1 MGWGGVTAGQ
11 NFLEPE
17 VTALYLFSAFE
28 LKNLLLGPIETLGSL
43 WCSIQHD
50 ERSRTR
56 STLGLAWEG
65 EGQRTFTFFAAKVVA
80 SVRKLKEDRRVFWA
94 NWLRF
99 GLPGALAGALAVFL
113 TVFSVRVEHKIET
126 KPVIVTQT
134 EPSDLEL
141 IADLDSALSSE
152 ESSVWLDSSSH

>member
-1 MGWGGVTAGQ
+1 M
-11 NFLEPE
+11 NDPE
-17 VTALYLFSAFE
+17 RDQLWS
-28 LKNLLLGPIETLGSL
+28 LLGKAKVKEPSP
-43 WCSIQHD
+43 
-50 ERSRTR
+50 
-56 STLGLAWEG
+56 
-65 EGQRTFTFFAAKVVA
+65 FFAAKVLT
-80 SVRKLKEDRRVFWA
+80 SVRRLKEDRRTFWT

-113 TVFSVRVEHKIET
+113 TVFSVRVEHKIES

-141 IADLDSALSSE
+141 IADLDTALSSE

>member
-1 MGWGGVTAGQ
+1 M
-11 NFLEPE
+11 NDPE
-17 VTALYLFSAFE
+17 RDE
-28 LKNLLLGPIETLGSL
+28 LWSLLGRAKSAEPSP
-43 WCSIQHD
+43 
-50 ERSRTR
+50 
-56 STLGLAWEG
+56 
-65 EGQRTFTFFAAKVVA
+65 FFAAKVVA
-80 SVRKLKEDRRVFWA
+80 SVRKAKKDRRMFWA

-113 TVFSVRVEHKIET
+113 TVFSVRVEHKTES
-126 KPVIVTQT
+126 KPVIVTQN

>member
-1 MGWGGVTAGQ
+1 M
-11 NFLEPE
+11 NDPE
-17 VTALYLFSAFE
+17 RDQLWS
-28 LKNLLLGPIETLGSL
+28 LLGKAKVEEPSP
-43 WCSIQHD
+43 
-50 ERSRTR
+50 
-56 STLGLAWEG
+56 
-65 EGQRTFTFFAAKVVA
+65 FFAAKVVA

-113 TVFSVRVEHKIET
+113 TVFSVRVEHKIES
-126 KPVIVTQT
+126 KPSIVTHTQT

>member
-1 MGWGGVTAGQ
+1 M
-11 NFLEPE
+11 NDPE
-17 VTALYLFSAFE
+17 RDQLWC
-28 LKNLLLGPIETLGSL
+28 LLGKAKVEEHSP
-43 WCSIQHD
+43 
-50 ERSRTR
+50 
-56 STLGLAWEG
+56 
-65 EGQRTFTFFAAKVVA
+65 FFAAKVVA

-113 TVFSVRVEHKIET
+113 TVFSVRVEHKTES
-126 KPVIVTQT
+126 KPVIITQN

-152 ESSVWLDSSSH
+152 ESSVWLESAKGGNPLPEPTRER